1 MEDNHLIQLTLLIV
15 LGIAAQ
21 WIGWRIK
28 IPSIL
33 FLLASGLVAGPVLGW
48 VQPDKLFGDLLLPLV
63 SVCVALILF
72 EGGLTLRFRE
82 LSGVSVVF
90 WRLVSVG
97 VVVTWI
103 ITAFAAHYLLD
114 LSWSVSLLLGAILV
128 VTGPTVIGPLLRH
141 IRPTGKVGPLLKWE
155 GIMIDPVGAS
165 LAVLVYEAIN
175 SSPDHATS
183 GVILGVIKTL
193 VIGLGLGILGANTLV
208 LLIRRYWIPEMLHVA
223 VSLAMALGAFALS
236 NTLMHESGLL
246 TVTIM
251 GVWLANQNKVSIRH
265 LVEFKENLRVLLLA
279 VLFVLLSARLDLMTL
294 RDLGFGGV
302 AFALILIFVARPL
315 SIYFCTLG
323 TTLTRAERI
332 FLCWMAP
339 RGIVAAAVTS
349 VFALSL
355 AESGHAGAERMVPA
369 TFLVIAITVLVYG
382 LTAGPLAKRLKL
394 AIDNPQGSII
404 IGAHAP
410 ARQLAQVLIKEG
422 FDVLLV
428 DSNWRNITVA
438 RQEGIPSHFGDAL
451 SERLLDELP
460 LDRMGRVLALTGN
473 YTVNALATLHF
484 AEVFGRSETYQMGME
499 NAPGKRHDEAE
510 LPRHLRGRILFG
522 EDIPFRILSERIWGG
537 AKIKVTPLTDT
548 FTFKEFKVQNPDAI
562 PLLVITEDKR
572 VNVITSE
579 NPANPHP
586 GQKLICLAKE

>member
-1 MEDNHLIQLTLLIV
+1 MEDTQLIQLALLVV

-28 IPSIL
+28 VPSIL
-33 FLLASGLVAGPVLGW
+33 FLLASGLIAGPIMGW
-48 VQPDKLFGDLLLPLV
+48 VHPDELFGDLLLPLV

-72 EGGLTLRFRE
+72 EGGLTLRFSE
-82 LSGVSVVF
+82 LKGVSSVF
-90 WRLVSVG
+90 WRLVTVG
-97 VVVTWI
+97 VAVTWV
-103 ITAFAAHYLLD
+103 ITAAAAHYLLD
-114 LSWSVSLLLGAILV
+114 ISWSVSLLLGAILV

-165 LAVLVYEAIN
+165 LAVLVYEAIDAG
-175 SSPDHATS
+175 SGHAAS
-183 GVILGVIKTL
+183 GITLGIVKTL
-193 VIGLGLGILGANTLV
+193 AIGLGLGIFGANALV
-208 LLIRRYWIPEMLHVA
+208 FMIRRYWVPEMLQVA
-223 VSLAMALGAFALS
+223 VSLAMVLGAFALS

-251 GVWLANQNKVSIRH
+251 GVWLANQNKVSIRQ

-279 VLFVLLSARLDLMTL
+279 VLFVLLAARLDLLML
-294 RDLGFGGV
+294 KDLGWGGV
-302 AFALILIFVARPL
+302 AFALVLIFVARPL
-315 SIYFCTLG
+315 SMYFCTVG

-355 AESGHAGAERMVPA
+355 ANTGHVGAERMVPA
-369 TFLVIAITVLVYG
+369 TFLVIGITVLIYG
-382 LTAGPLAKRLKL
+382 LTAGPLAKRLGL
-394 AIDNPQGSII
+394 SISDPQGSVI

-410 ARQLAQVLIKEG
+410 ARQLAQVLKKEG

-428 DSNWRNITVA
+428 DSNWRNVTIA
-438 RQEGIPSHFGDAL
+438 RQEGIPAHFGDAL
-451 SERLLDELP
+451 SERLLDDLP

-484 AEVFGRSETYQMGME
+484 AEVFGRNETYQMAIE
-499 NAPGKRHDEAE
+499 NKPSKGQDEAE
-510 LPRHLRGRILFG
+510 LPRHLRGRILF
-522 EDIPFRILSERIWGG
+522 DDHLSFRILSERIWGG

-548 FTFKEFKVQNPDAI
+548 FKFTDYQEQNPDAI
-562 PLLVITEDKR
+562 PLFIINEEKQLV
-572 VNVITSE
+572 VITSE
-579 NPANPHP
+579 KPPTPQP
-586 GQKLICLAKE
+586 GQRLVCLA